1 MQNLLKIAAFSSLAF
16 ILSSCGSVNDAYGNN
31 NSNNYPNY
39 PAGNGGVYR
48 TSDGNI
54 YRQGEV
60 YRDRNGNI
68 YQNGRV
74 IGTDGSYGRPGVIVR
89 NDGTNNVYYPKNRQ
103 RKLPP
108 GQAKKI
114 YGGNAR
120 DYAPG
125 QVKKRSNANGN
136 TYNGGFKNKAKHN
149 EDQKIFKKNEIRKF
163 EKKRGEEKKE
173 GFRK

>member
-1 MQNLLKIAAFSSLAF
+1 MKNLLKIAALSSFAF
-16 ILSSCGSVNDAYGNN
+16 FMASCGSANDVYGNS
-31 NSNNYPNY
+31 NSNN
-39 PAGNGGVYR
+39 GVYR
-48 TSDGNI
+48 SSDGTV
-54 YRQGEV
+54 YRQGEI

-89 NDGTNNVYYPKNRQ
+89 NGGTNNVYYPKNRQ

-136 TYNGGFKNKAKHN
+136 TYNGGFKNKAKRN

-163 EKKRGEEKKE
+163 ENRQGEEKKE